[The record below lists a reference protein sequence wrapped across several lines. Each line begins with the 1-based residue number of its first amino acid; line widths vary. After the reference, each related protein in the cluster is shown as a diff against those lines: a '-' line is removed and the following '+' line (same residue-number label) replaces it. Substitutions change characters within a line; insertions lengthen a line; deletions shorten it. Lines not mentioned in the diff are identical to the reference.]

1 MLSIFFFAFI
11 TRVGH
16 NFKFTDFLIIQMIC
30 ICRTTI
36 MTAYVYFPEGEKTI
50 SNNSISCIG
59 LKKIRHL
66 KKDKQR

>member
-1 MLSIFFFAFI
+1 
-11 TRVGH
+11 
-16 NFKFTDFLIIQMIC
+16 
-30 ICRTTI
+30 